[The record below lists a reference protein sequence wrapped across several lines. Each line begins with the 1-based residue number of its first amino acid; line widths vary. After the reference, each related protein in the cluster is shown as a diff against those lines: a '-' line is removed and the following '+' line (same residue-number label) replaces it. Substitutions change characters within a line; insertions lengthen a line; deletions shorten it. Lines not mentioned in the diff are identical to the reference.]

1 MTSTRLVSVLLAVG
15 FLSGCASPQMMANAQ
30 RQEAAKAERKQL
42 ETECGAIVEDPRLD
56 PIRNK
61 YLSIVAEI
69 TARYLANQEVPS
81 AEEGEALLVYSDLGV
96 MCIKPAF
103 PR

>member
-15 FLSGCASPQMMANAQ
+15 FLSGCAGPQMMAK
-30 RQEAAKAERKQL
+30 KAERKQL
-42 ETECGAIVEDPRLD
+42 ETECRAIGEDPRLD
-56 PIRNK
+56 PIRNE
-61 YLSIVAEI
+61 YLSMVAAI

-81 AEEGEALLVYSDLGV
+81 AEEGEALLVYSDLGA
-96 MCIKPAF
+96 CITF

>member
-15 FLSGCASPQMMANAQ
+15 FLSGCAGPQMMAK
-30 RQEAAKAERKQL
+30 KAERKQL
-42 ETECGAIVEDPRLD
+42 ETECRAIGEDPRLD
-56 PIRNK
+56 PIRNE
-61 YLSIVAEI
+61 YLSMVAAI

-81 AEEGEALLVYSDLGV
+81 AEEGEAVLVYSDLGA
-96 MCIKPAF
+96 CITF

>member
-15 FLSGCASPQMMANAQ
+15 FLSGCAGPQMMAK
-30 RQEAAKAERKQL
+30 KAERKQL
-42 ETECGAIVEDPRLD
+42 ETECRAIGEDPRLD
-56 PIRNK
+56 PIRND
-61 YLSIVAEI
+61 YLSMVAAI

-81 AEEGEALLVYSDLGV
+81 AEEGEALLVYSDLGA
-96 MCIKPAF
+96 CITF